1 MKKFVTVG
9 IIVVATLL
17 MGCSSR
23 RDFDAMSHL
32 TVEFSGLDGQ
42 GSARVVFVDMAAWES
57 AAMQAAG
64 LTEATATLMDFLAVA
79 SAVDAEVSPDS
90 GLYNGDSVT
99 ITITVND
106 DIASEYGFRV
116 TGGLTRNF
124 TVTGLTEVET
134 VDVFEGVEIVT
145 SGISPFLTVEAVNNS
160 SLDFVSMVSYT
171 VVRESGSGNFAVG
184 DEVVVQANLNRD
196 AERDGLVVLETY
208 RSFIIENAPAYVQD
222 SSQLRLT
229 DFEQI
234 MDAAN
239 LFLMDELEAAGNN
252 FFRNATGDTAYTSNA
267 TDVIFEFSMQPP
279 EIAATYLISRRQNA
293 ASWNTSAAV
302 VVFRV
307 EGSVE
312 RMTPFARVAG
322 QGSSFANDIIY
333 IGVAI
338 PEIMFDADGVLSM
351 GGALNID
358 SSGNAMARPGGSGGR
373 TGTRNATTDFL
384 EFEQW
389 YLEISGQPDDFNIE
403 EIN

>member
-1 MKKFVTVG
+1 MKRFITVG
-9 IIVVATLL
+9 IIIVAVLL
-17 MGCSSR
+17 MGCSSS

-42 GSARVVFVDMAAWES
+42 GSASVAVVDMAAWES

-64 LTEATATLMDFLAVA
+64 LAEATATLMDFLAVA

-99 ITITVND
+99 ITLTVNE

-124 TVTGLTEVET
+124 TVAGLTEVET
-134 VDVFEGVEIVT
+134 VDVFEGVELIT
-145 SGISPFLTVEAVNNS
+145 SGTSPFLTVEAVNNS
-160 SLDFVSMVSYT
+160 SLDFVPMVSYT
-171 VVRESGSGNFAVG
+171 VVHEPGPGGFAVG
-184 DEVVVQANLNRD
+184 DEVVVQANLSRD
-196 AERDGLVVLETY
+196 AENAGIVALETY
-208 RSFIIENAPAYVQD
+208 QSFIIENAPAYVQD

-234 MDAAN
+234 MEAAN
-239 LFLMDELEAAGNN
+239 LFLMDELENSGNN
-252 FFRNATGDTAYTSNA
+252 FFANATGDNAYNTNA
-267 TDVIFEFSMQPP
+267 TDIIFEFSIQPP
-279 EIAATYLISRRQNA
+279 EIASTYLISRRQNA

-312 RMTPFARVAG
+312 RMTNFARIAG

-333 IGVAI
+333 IGVAV
-338 PEIMFDADGVLSM
+338 PDLMFDADGVLSM
-351 GGALNID
+351 GEVVNID
-358 SSGNAMARPGGSGGR
+358 SSGNAMARLGGSSGTGR
-373 TGTRNATTDFL
+373 RDATTDFS

-389 YLEISGQPDDFNIE
+389 YLGISGQPDDFNIE
-403 EIN
+403 EVS